1 MPKKKKI
8 AILTDSSAYI
18 PEEAACGL
26 NIHTIP
32 LWLIWDNEHIRD
44 GVDITPKQFYTRLK
58 AAKNIPTSS
67 QPTCGE
73 FKAYF
78 EKLAA
83 ENDAVVAV
91 LVSSKMSGTIAS
103 ALSAQEELPDLNI
116 RVVDSFAT
124 AMALGFCVL
133 AAARAAQQ
141 GQSIDE
147 VAAAAEDMR
156 ERVHFLFAVDTLEY
170 LHKGGRIGG
179 AKALMGTV
187 LSIKP
192 LLHFQ
197 NGQIEPLMSV
207 RTKKKAI
214 ATMLDVA
221 EERLSGGKMV
231 EAAVLDVDAPDEGD
245 AVAEVVSQ
253 RFGIKPIRATVSPVV
268 GTHAGIGSVG
278 LIFYGDC

>member
-1 MPKKKKI
+1 MPRKKI
-8 AILTDSSAYI
+8 AILTDSSSYI
-18 PEEAACGL
+18 PAEAARGL

-44 GVDITPKQFYTRLK
+44 GVDITPEQFYTRLK

-67 QPTCGE
+67 QPTAGE
-73 FKAYF
+73 FINYF
-78 EKLAA
+78 EQLAA

-103 ALSAQEELPDLNI
+103 ALSAQEQLPGLNI
-116 RVVDSFAT
+116 RVVDSQAT
-124 AMALGFCVL
+124 AMGLGFCVL

-141 GQSIDE
+141 DQSVDQV
-147 VAAAAEDMR
+147 VAVAEDMR
-156 ERVHFLFAVDTLEY
+156 ARVQFLFAVDTLEY

-179 AKALMGTV
+179 AKALFGTV

-221 EERLSGGKMV
+221 EERLCGGKMV
-231 EAAVLDVDAPDEGD
+231 EAAVLDVDAPGEGD
-245 AVAEVVSQ
+245 AVAELVSR
-253 RFGIKPIRATVSPVV
+253 RFGIQPIRATVSPVV
-268 GTHAGIGSVG
+268 GTHAGLGSVG

>member
-1 MPKKKKI
+1 MPKKRI

-18 PEEAACGL
+18 PEETARGL

-58 AAKNIPTSS
+58 TAKNIPTSS
-67 QPTCGE
+67 QPTANE
-73 FKAYF
+73 FKEYF
-78 EKLAA
+78 EKLAV
-83 ENDAVVAV
+83 ENDAIVAV
-91 LVSSKMSGTIAS
+91 LVSSKISGTIAS
-103 ALSAQEELPDLNI
+103 ALAAQAELPDLNI
-116 RVVDSFAT
+116 RVVDTFGT

-133 AAARAAQQ
+133 AAARAAQEDK
-141 GQSIDE
+141 SIDA
-147 VAAAAEDMR
+147 VVAAAEDMR

-179 AKALMGTV
+179 AKALFGTV

-192 LLHFQ
+192 LLHFE

-221 EERLSGGKMV
+221 EARLGGGKMV
-231 EAAVLDVDAPDEGD
+231 EAAVLDIDTPAEGD
-245 AVAEVVSQ
+245 AVAESIRQ
-253 RFGIKPIRATVSPVV
+253 RFGVEPIRATVSPVV

-278 LIFYGDC
+278 LIFYGDS

>member
-1 MPKKKKI
+1 MPKKRI

-18 PEEAACGL
+18 PEETARGL

-58 AAKNIPTSS
+58 TAKNIPTSS
-67 QPTCGE
+67 QPSASE
-73 FKAYF
+73 FKEYF
-78 EKLAA
+78 NKLAA
-83 ENDAVVAV
+83 ENDAIVAV
-91 LVSSKMSGTIAS
+91 LVSSKISGTIAS
-103 ALSAQEELPDLNI
+103 AKAAQAELPDLDI
-116 RVVDSFAT
+116 RVVDTYQT

-133 AAARAAQQ
+133 AAARAAQEDK
-141 GQSIDE
+141 SIDA
-147 VAAAAEDMR
+147 VVAAAEDMR

-179 AKALMGTV
+179 AKALFGTV

-192 LLHFQ
+192 LLHFE
-197 NGQIEPLMSV
+197 NGMIEPLMSV

-221 EERLSGGKMV
+221 EARLGGGKMI
-231 EAAVLDVDAPDEGD
+231 EAAILDIDTPAEGD
-245 AVAEVVSQ
+245 AVAESIRQ
-253 RFGIKPIRATVSPVV
+253 RFGVEPIRATVSPVV

-278 LIFYGDC
+278 LIFYGDS

>member
-1 MPKKKKI
+1 MPKKRI

-18 PEEAACGL
+18 PEETARGL

-58 AAKNIPTSS
+58 TAKNIPTSS
-67 QPTCGE
+67 QPTANE
-73 FKAYF
+73 FKEYF
-78 EKLAA
+78 EKLAV
-83 ENDAVVAV
+83 ENDAIVAV
-91 LVSSKMSGTIAS
+91 LVSSKISGTIAS
-103 ALSAQEELPDLNI
+103 ALAAQAELPDLNI
-116 RVVDSFAT
+116 RVVDTYVT
-124 AMALGFCVL
+124 AMALGFCAL
-133 AAARAAQQ
+133 AAARAAQE
-141 GQSIDE
+141 GKPIDA
-147 VAAAAEDMR
+147 VVAAAEDMR

-179 AKALMGTV
+179 AKALFGTV

-192 LLHFQ
+192 LLHFE
-197 NGQIEPLMSV
+197 NGQIEPLMSI

-221 EERLSGGKMV
+221 EERLGGGKMV
-231 EAAVLDVDAPDEGD
+231 EAAVLDIDTPAEGD
-245 AVAEVVSQ
+245 AVAESVRQ
-253 RFGIKPIRATVSPVV
+253 RFGVEPIRATVSPVV

-278 LIFYGDC
+278 LIFYGDS